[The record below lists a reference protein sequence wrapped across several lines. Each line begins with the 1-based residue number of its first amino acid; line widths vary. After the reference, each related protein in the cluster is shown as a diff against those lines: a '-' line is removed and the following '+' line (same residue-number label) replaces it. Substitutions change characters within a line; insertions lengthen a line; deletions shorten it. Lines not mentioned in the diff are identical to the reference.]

1 MKFDVEG
8 LTKRKSS
15 KKKLRAQRNERKNA
29 NYRCTGKE
37 DYQRGQDARHSFNHI
52 R

>member
-8 LTKRKSS
+8 LTKRKSTG
-15 KKKLRAQRNERKNA
+15 KKLRLRLNERKNA

-37 DYQRGQDARHSFNHI
+37 DYQRGQDARHCINHI